1 MWLLTFA
8 WHFHDNLKLSFM
20 YFHSCASAWD
30 ATFLSMMQYFSN
42 VVVLLCTLLFL
53 LCYFFSPN
61 IIIYNHFSVLRTC
74 SSLQVYTYICISAY
88 LMEFIA

>member
-30 ATFLSMMQYFSN
+30 ATFLSMMQFFERCCVIMHFTISF
-42 VVVLLCTLLFL
+42 VLLFQSKHNHLQP
-53 LCYFFSPN
+53 FFGPQN
-61 IIIYNHFSVLRTC
+61 
-74 SSLQVYTYICISAY
+74 
-88 LMEFIA
+88 M